1 MLNEAIYN
9 QQMKEM
15 KQLHSVAR
23 QQERLDT
30 ISSHKRVNTQSN
42 LMSYKS
48 EQTEADQEY
57 RLANEHSVS
66 IQVEDNQISMNESI
80 EQPRLNLPKLV
91 LDNVAIELDSTASQE
106 VQDKL

>member
-1 MLNEAIYN
+1 
-9 QQMKEM
+9 
-15 KQLHSVAR
+15 
-23 QQERLDT
+23 
-30 ISSHKRVNTQSN
+30 
-42 LMSYKS
+42 MSYKS